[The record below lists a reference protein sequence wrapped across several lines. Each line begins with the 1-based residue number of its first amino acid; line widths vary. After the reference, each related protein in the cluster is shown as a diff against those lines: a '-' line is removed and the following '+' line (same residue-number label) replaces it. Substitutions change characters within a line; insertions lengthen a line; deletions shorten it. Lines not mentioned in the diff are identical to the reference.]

1 MYKKRK
7 YLYALF
13 AFMIAALICIPQ
25 ALQMRTQAASKP
37 GTVKL
42 SSIKATDY
50 NKINIKWKK
59 TSGATNYIVY
69 YKKAGAS
76 KWTKVKTLD
85 NKKTSY
91 THTSSKKYPIMVGQK
106 YQYTVKAYN
115 KKTKK
120 SGSYNKKGLIANTIP
135 QTVTGMA
142 ATFNDEVDPT
152 VTISWK
158 PAKGAT
164 SYVVYFRT
172 KDNTQWLRLGTTKSL
187 SYTDEGPYRGYNNAY
202 TVRSYG
208 NGVYG
213 KYDTKGVSVYVP
225 AN

>member
-1 MYKKRK
+1 MKKK
-7 YLYALF
+7 NLLLMLLAVMALL
-13 AFMIAALICIPQ
+13 LIPVSV
-25 ALQMRTQAASKP
+25 QAAAAKP

-42 SSIKATDY
+42 SSIKAVDY

-59 TSGATNYIVY
+59 VSGATNYIVY

-152 VTISWK
+152 W
-158 PAKGAT
+158 
-164 SYVVYFRT
+164 SYVKKKY
-172 KDNTQWLRLGTTKSL
+172 KLNTTNFLFLC
-187 SYTDEGPYRGYNNAY
+187 NC
-202 TVRSYG
+202 
-208 NGVYG
+208 
-213 KYDTKGVSVYVP
+213 
-225 AN
+225 